1 MLELLFNIKSPPSQS
16 HFIIEPSSSP
26 QMKREKALAHFLLL
40 WLLLAAF
47 QHHNITIPKVQA
59 TESGKTLL
67 YPSNGLHNMFPELF
81 YTYSVRSICLSI
93 FNTQC
98 FQSDQQLRNFK
109 SLNRMEHEVTV
120 LDTSTLNS

>member
-26 QMKREKALAHFLLL
+26 PMRREKALARFLLL

-59 TESGKTLL
+59 TESADFKLRPAKSDSRTTKGYISTTGVEGKKIHKR
-67 YPSNGLHNMFPELF
+67 PSGPNPVGNHRPP
-81 YTYSVRSICLSI
+81 SRA
-93 FNTQC
+93 
-98 FQSDQQLRNFK
+98 
-109 SLNRMEHEVTV
+109 
-120 LDTSTLNS
+120 